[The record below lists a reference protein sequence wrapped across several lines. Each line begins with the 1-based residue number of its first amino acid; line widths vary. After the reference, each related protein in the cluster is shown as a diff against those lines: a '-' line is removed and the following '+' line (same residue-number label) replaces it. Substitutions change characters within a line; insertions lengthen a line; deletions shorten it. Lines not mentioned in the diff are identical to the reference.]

1 MMERSMRVGIFY
13 TPGDSKGGGGYT
25 YQDDIFQSLL
35 EVAESSRHSFVVF
48 SRSKA
53 ITEQETPVQNLEFVF
68 FQSTYRQKA
77 LGVSLQLL
85 RLIRRKLRHP
95 FNPFGLRTAYTDCFL
110 NRVKHHGIDVFWSLG
125 PGQLVLDIPYIT
137 TVWDLQHRLQPFFPE
152 VSTGEQ
158 WQQRESHYATV
169 LRRAAYVIVGTE
181 AGKQEVER
189 FYGIPPERV
198 RVLPHPTPRFA
209 LNGHSADPRAVLNK
223 YGLKAG
229 FLFYPA
235 QFWPHKNHAGLLHA
249 ARLLRERYGIL
260 FDLVFVGSDKGN
272 VQYIRSLTAELNL
285 SAQVHFLGFVPSEDL
300 IALYKSAF
308 ALTYA
313 SYFGPDN
320 LPPLEAFA
328 LRCPVIA
335 SRVSGAEEQLGDAA
349 LLFDPKDPEQLADA
363 IRMLHENPDL
373 RAELIRRG
381 RERALRFTGKD
392 YVEGVFALLNEFEP
406 FRSCWRDSGSYGR
419 A

>member
-1 MMERSMRVGIFY
+1 MRVGIFY
-13 TPGDSKGGGGYT
+13 TPGDQRVGGGYT
-25 YQDDIFQSLL
+25 YQDDIFHSLL
-35 EVAESSRHSFVVF
+35 DVAESSLHTFVVF
-48 SRSKA
+48 SGSKA
-53 ITEQETPVQNLEFVF
+53 IVEQQTPVQNLEFVF

-77 LGVSLQLL
+77 LGVARQLL

-95 FNPFGLRTAYTDCFL
+95 FSPFDLRTAYKNYWL
-110 NRVKHHGIDVFWSLG
+110 NRVKHHAIDVFWSFG

-137 TVWDLQHRLQPFFPE
+137 PVWDLQHRLQPFFPE
-152 VSTGEQ
+152 VSAAEQ
-158 WQQRESHYATV
+158 WQQRETHYATV
-169 LRRAAYVIVGTE
+169 LRRAAYVTVGTE
-181 AGKQEVER
+181 EGKQEVER
-189 FYGIPPERV
+189 FYGIPAERI

-209 LNGHSADPRAVLNK
+209 LNGHSADPRAVLNR

-235 QFWPHKNHAGLLHA
+235 QFWPHKNHAGLLRGV
-249 ARLLRERYGIL
+249 RLLGERYGIV

-272 VQYIRSLTAELNL
+272 LQYIRSLAAELNL
-285 SAQVHFLGFVPSEDL
+285 SGQVHFLGFVPSEDL

-328 LRCPVIA
+328 LGCPVIA

-349 LLFDPKDPEQLADA
+349 LLFDPKNPEQLADT
-363 IRMLHENPDL
+363 IRMLHENPDV

-392 YVEGVFALLNEFEP
+392 YVEGVFALLDEFEP
-406 FRSCWRDSGSYGR
+406 FRSCWRNTEPCHQV
-419 A
+419 